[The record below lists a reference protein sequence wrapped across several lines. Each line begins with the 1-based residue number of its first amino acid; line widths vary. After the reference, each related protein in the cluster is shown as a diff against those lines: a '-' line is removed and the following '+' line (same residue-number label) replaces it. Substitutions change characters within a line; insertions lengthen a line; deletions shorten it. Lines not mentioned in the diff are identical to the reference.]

1 MRLTQ
6 LEIKGFKSFA
16 DRTVINF
23 NENVTGI
30 VGPNGCG
37 KSNVVDS
44 IRWVLGEQKSKELRL
59 EKMTNVI
66 FNGTKKR
73 KRGGMAE
80 VSLTFENNKGI
91 IPSEY
96 NNVTITRILYSTGE
110 SEYRLNNVTCRLKD
124 IRSLF
129 MDTGIGSNSYA
140 IIALGMVDDILHDRE
155 NSRRKLFEQAAGISK
170 YKARKKETLRKL
182 KGTTADLDRV
192 EDLLFE
198 IENNLKVLEKQA
210 KRARKYFDLK
220 IEYKEKSLEF
230 AKYQIAEF
238 KGDYKSVKTQ
248 LEEQR
253 DKLLEIEAT
262 IKSLEA
268 ALEAEKLANLDKEKA
283 LSSNQQNLNQLVG
296 RLRGMENDKQM
307 AEQRLSFL
315 KNSRKQIEKRIMS
328 ADSDLQKLHNE
339 IDFYTKQVEAETQ
352 LEAENKTELEDAKN
366 HLEAIQTDH
375 GSLKSEL
382 DVILKEQQQLER
394 EMFELEKKKA
404 VSQSQSENYR
414 RDIARSDA
422 ESERRRDEVGDIKE
436 KLEESEEQKSEIGD
450 RIKEMEE
457 AQDARQIEIQMLEGK
472 VEEITDKIAKINRSL
487 DAKRNEYKLTKSM
500 VDNLEGFSESIKFL
514 SKNKNW
520 ASKAP
525 LLSDLIYVK
534 EEYRVAIENYLEPY
548 LNHYVVKDLN
558 QAYEAIQLLNK
569 SQKGKAKFFL
579 LDAFDQHKTN
589 MVMLPDTLTA
599 MDLVECDDQYKA
611 LISHLLENVLIT
623 ENDDIKSQLYNDDV
637 TLISRSGKFIQKR
650 FSVSGG
656 SVGLFEGKKIG
667 RKKNLEVLN
676 AAIKDLEKQGAAL
689 SKEFYE
695 YKNSIKE
702 LKAADQSH
710 QLRMDKREY
719 DRITQ
724 IHVSLKT
731 KMENFES
738 FLSEASERKETL
750 LQKINQLEDNIY
762 ELEQQLN
769 LKKAAAKVAG
779 NKIQEADSTYKLAA
793 EQLSDA
799 TSNYNHK
806 NIEYIRQQNKVNTF
820 RKELEFRKKQLSDTQ
835 LKLFTD
841 KDGIKENEEN
851 TEKAVAQIESYA
863 EQLVVLYQEKKE
875 KQSALSEV
883 ERLYYDSRGG
893 ITEIENNIRKRNHE
907 SKLSQQLIDNLKD
920 KFNDIKLRLTT
931 IGERLRAEFDIDIN
945 DIINSDPNPDL
956 NFVELEQK
964 VEKLR
969 KRLFNYGEINPMAVE
984 AYDEMKI
991 RFDNITEQRDDI
1003 LKAKESLEET
1013 IKEIEETATEKFME
1027 SFIEVRKHFVEV
1039 FRSLFHEDDN
1049 CDLFLEDPNDPLESN
1064 IKIIAKPKGKRPQSI
1079 NQLSGGEKTL
1089 TATALLFSL
1098 YLLKPAPFCIFDEV
1112 DAPLDDAN
1120 IDKFNNIIQKF
1131 SKDSQF
1137 IIVTHNKS
1145 TMAFMDVIYAVSMED
1160 AVSLVI
1166 PVDFRDFGHK
1176 TTTEIME
1183 SENHRKKTKKTKIL
1197 DDDILDSHLSG

>member
-16 DRTVINF
+16 EKTVINI

-73 KRGGMAE
+73 KAGGMAQ

-170 YKARKKETLRKL
+170 YKIRKRETLLKL
-182 KGTTADLDRV
+182 KNTTADLDRV

-198 IENNLKVLEKQA
+198 IENNLKTLEKQA

-220 IEYKEKSLEF
+220 IDYKANSLEL
-230 AKYQIAEF
+230 AKHQISEF
-238 KGDYKSVKTQ
+238 KGDYKSVNTQ
-248 LEEQR
+248 LKEQQ
-253 DKLLEIEAT
+253 DKLVEVDAK
-262 IKSLEA
+262 IKTLEA

-283 LSSNQQNLNQLVG
+283 LSDNQRNLNQLVG
-296 RLRGMENDKQM
+296 QLRGMENDKQM

-315 KNSRKQIEKRIMS
+315 KNSRKQIENRIMS
-328 ADSDLQKLHNE
+328 ADSDLQKLQNE
-339 IDFYTKQVEAETQ
+339 IEFYSKQVDDEIQLEKENAKQLEEAETYLKSIQ
-352 LEAENKTELEDAKN
+352 HN
-366 HLEAIQTDH
+366 HGD
-375 GSLKSEL
+375 LKSEL
-382 DVILKEQQQLER
+382 DVILKEKQQLER

-414 RDIARSDA
+414 RDIARTNG
-422 ESERRRDEVGDIKE
+422 ESEKRREEVGDIKDKLADSDEE
-436 KLEESEEQKSEIGD
+436 KTELEE

-457 AQDARQIEIQMLEGK
+457 AQDAREVEVKMLNDK

-520 ASKAP
+520 SNKAS

-534 EEYRVAIENYLEPY
+534 EEYRVAIENFLEPY
-548 LNHYVVKDLN
+548 LNYYVVKDLSE
-558 QAYEAIQLLNK
+558 AYEAIQLLNK

-579 LDAFDQHKTN
+579 LDAFDKVTEN

-599 MDLVECDDQYKA
+599 MDLVECDEQYKV

-623 ENDDIKSQLYNDDV
+623 DNDDIKAQLYNDDV
-637 TLISRSGKFIQKR
+637 TLISKSGKFIQRR

-676 AAIKDLEKQGAAL
+676 TAIKDLEKQGEVL

-695 YKNSIKE
+695 YKNRIKE
-702 LKAADQSH
+702 LKAADQTH
-710 QLRMDKREY
+710 QIKMDRRDF
-719 DRITQ
+719 DRIAQ
-724 IHVSLKT
+724 VHVSLKT
-731 KMENFES
+731 KVENFEA
-738 FLSEASERKETL
+738 FLEEATERKETL
-750 LQKINQLEDNIY
+750 MQKINELEDVIY

-769 LKKAAAKVAG
+769 LKKAEAQVAS
-779 NKIQEADSTYKLAA
+779 NKIQEADSTYRLAA

-799 TSNYNHK
+799 TSNYNQK
-806 NIEYIRQQNKVNTF
+806 NIENIRQQNKVNTF
-820 RKELEFRKKQLSDTQ
+820 RKELEFRKKQLADTQ

-851 TEKAVAQIESYA
+851 IARVVAQIEEFA
-863 EQLVVLYQEKKE
+863 EKLVALYQKKKE
-875 KQSALSEV
+875 KQAALSEV

-893 ITEIENNIRKRNHE
+893 ITEIENDIRKQNHE
-907 SKLSQQLIDNLKD
+907 SKLTQQLLANLKD
-920 KFNDIKLRLTT
+920 RFNDIKVRLTS

-945 DIINSDPNPDL
+945 DIINHDPNPDL
-956 NFVELEQK
+956 NFVELETK

-991 RFDNITEQRDDI
+991 RYDNITEQRDDI
-1003 LKAKESLEET
+1003 NKAKESLQET

-1027 SFIEVRKHFVEV
+1027 SFTQVRGHFIEV

-1049 CDLFLEDPNDPLESN
+1049 CDLYLENPDDPLESG
-1064 IKIIAKPKGKRPQSI
+1064 IKIVAKPKGKRPQSI

-1120 IDKFNNIIQKF
+1120 IDKFNNIIKKF

-1145 TMAFMDVIYAVSMED
+1145 TMAFMDVIYAVTMED
-1160 AVSLVI
+1160 AVSQVVA
-1166 PVDFRDFGHK
+1166 VDFRDFEHK

-1183 SENHRKKTKKTKIL
+1183 EAE
-1197 DDDILDSHLSG
+1197 

>member
-16 DRTVINF
+16 ERTVINI

-30 VGPNGCG
+30 IGPNGCG

-73 KRGGMAE
+73 KAGGMAQ

-96 NNVTITRILYSTGE
+96 NNVTITRILYNTGE

-170 YKARKKETLRKL
+170 YKVRKRETLNKL
-182 KGTTADLDRV
+182 KNTTADLDRV

-198 IENNLKVLEKQA
+198 IENNLKILEKQA

-220 IEYKEKSLEF
+220 IQYKEKSLEF
-230 AKYQIAEF
+230 AKFQISEF
-238 KGDYKSVKTQ
+238 KGDYKTIKTQ
-248 LEEQR
+248 LQTQR
-253 DKLLEIEAT
+253 DRLVELDAL
-262 IKSLEA
+262 IKKLEA
-268 ALEAEKLANLDKEKA
+268 ALEKEKLANLDKEKA
-283 LSSNQQNLNQLVG
+283 LSDNQRNLNSLVG
-296 RLRGMENDKQM
+296 KLRGMENDKQM

-315 KNSRKQIEKRIMS
+315 KNSRKQIENRITS
-328 ADSDLQKLHNE
+328 ADADLQKLQNE
-339 IDFYTKQVEAETQ
+339 IEFYSQQVTDETKQETTFEQ
-352 LEAENKTELEDAKN
+352 ELKDAKQ
-366 HLEAIQTDH
+366 HLESVQNNH

-394 EMFELEKKKA
+394 EMFELEKRKA

-414 RDIARSDA
+414 RDIQRSEQ
-422 ESERRRDEVGDIKE
+422 ESERKRNEVGDIKE
-436 KLEESEEQKSEIGD
+436 KLETSTEEKTEIEE
-450 RIKEMEE
+450 RIKDMET
-457 AQDARQIEIQMLEGK
+457 AQDARQVEIELLEGK
-472 VEEITDKIAKINRSL
+472 IEDITNKISKINRSL

-514 SKNKNW
+514 SKNKDW

-534 EEYRVAIENYLEPY
+534 EEYRVAIENFLEPY
-548 LNHYVVKDLN
+548 LNHYVVKDLQ

-579 LDAFDQHKTN
+579 LDAFEKPKEN
-589 MVMLPDTLTA
+589 IVMLPDTLTA
-599 MDLVECDDQYKA
+599 MDLVECEDQYKN

-637 TLISRSGKFIQKR
+637 TLLSRSGKFIQKR

-695 YKNSIKE
+695 FKDKVKS
-702 LKAADQSH
+702 LKDADQSH
-710 QLRMDKREY
+710 QIRMDKREL

-731 KMENFES
+731 KVENFES
-738 FLSEASERKETL
+738 FLQEATDRKETL
-750 LQKINQLEDNIY
+750 MQRINELEDTIY
-762 ELEQQLN
+762 DLDQQLN
-769 LKKAAAKVAG
+769 LKKAEADVAG
-779 NKIQEADSTYKLAA
+779 NKIQEADSTYRLAA

-799 TSNYNHK
+799 TSNYNQK
-806 NIEYIRQQNKVNTF
+806 NIEYIRQQNKVNTLS
-820 RKELEFRKKQLSDTQ
+820 KELEFRKKQLSDTQ

-851 TEKAVAQIESYA
+851 TSKALEQIKQFEEDLVRLYA
-863 EQLVVLYQEKKE
+863 EKKE

-893 ITEIENNIRKRNHE
+893 ITEIENDIRKQNHE
-907 SKLSQQLIDNLKD
+907 SKVTQQLIDNLKD
-920 KFNDIKLRLTT
+920 KFNDIKLRLTS
-931 IGERLRAEFDIDIN
+931 IGERLKAEFDIDIN
-945 DIINSDPNPDL
+945 DVINSDPNPDL
-956 NFVELEQK
+956 NFEELEVK

-1003 LKAKESLEET
+1003 LEAKGSLEET
-1013 IKEIEETATEKFME
+1013 IREIEATATEKFME
-1027 SFIEVRKHFVEV
+1027 SFGLVREHFIEV

-1049 CDLFLEDPNDPLESN
+1049 CDLFLENPDDPLESN

-1079 NQLSGGEKTL
+1079 SQLSGGEKTL

-1145 TMAFMDVIYAVSMED
+1145 TMAFMDVIYAVTMEEG
-1160 AVSLVI
+1160 VSQVV
-1166 PVDFRDFGHK
+1166 PVDFRDFEHR
-1176 TTTEIME
+1176 TTTEIMQE
-1183 SENHRKKTKKTKIL
+1183 GN
-1197 DDDILDSHLSG
+1197 